1 MKPLAVPTFQPRLKV
16 LNREQ
21 ALAIHS
27 AAMEIIEKT
36 GFKMEH
42 AGVLQRL
49 VDAGC
54 TVTGGDWMRMPAH
67 LVEEA
72 LQTAPGR
79 IDLHDQKGNNTM
91 PLVNGNSFYGTGSD
105 ATFTLDLETGK
116 RRRSQLKDVANFS
129 RIVDGLENIS
139 FAMSM
144 SNPEDVPI
152 EDIYLY
158 VFAEIVK
165 NTNKPI
171 VFIADRNRLS
181 HCGRRRGT
189 PEEAV
194 YTQLLR
200 SHQPPAISREHHG
213 QAHFLC
219 GE

>member
-1 MKPLAVPTFQPRLKV
+1 MKPIAVPTFQPRLKV

-54 TVTGGDWMRMPAH
+54 TVTGGDWIRMPAR

-72 LQTAPGR
+72 LKTAPGR

-152 EDIYLY
+152 EDIY
-158 VFAEIVK
+158 I
-165 NTNKPI
+165 
-171 VFIADRNRLS
+171 
-181 HCGRRRGT
+181 
-189 PEEAV
+189 
-194 YTQLLR
+194 
-200 SHQPPAISREHHG
+200 
-213 QAHFLC
+213 
-219 GE
+219 